1 LGYDFDSQTNTCL
14 KVNNNVLFWHDA
26 RERCQADGGD
36 LVTMETREK
45 WEFVTRFIECEYN
58 WHVW

>member
-1 LGYDFDSQTNTCL
+1 MGYDFDSQTHTCI
-14 KVNNNVLFWHDA
+14 KVNNNLLSWHDA

-45 WEFVTRFIECEYN
+45 KFVTRFIQCEYIL
-58 WHVW
+58 